1 MAKARQLTVPCENR
15 PGTLAE
21 VAKVLGDAKVNIL
34 SCLTTTSGTQ
44 GECHFLVDNV
54 NRAKK
59 ALAAA
64 RLSYTEADVLSVEL
78 PNRPGVLGAFAGK
91 LAARGINITLGYH
104 TSVKG
109 SKKACVVLVVSDLD
123 KAGRIR

>member
-1 MAKARQLTVPCENR
+1 MPKARQLIVACENR

-44 GECHFLVDNV
+44 GQTHLVVDNV

-64 RLSYTEADVLSVEL
+64 RLSYTEADVLQIEL
-78 PNRPGVLGAFAGK
+78 PNKPGKLGEFAGK
-91 LAARGINITLGYH
+91 LAAKGINISLGYH

-109 SKKACVVLVVSDLD
+109 SGKASLVLSVSDLD
-123 KAGRIR
+123 KAARIR